1 MADRDQRRA
10 VIDIGSNSVRL
21 VIYEGPPRT
30 PIPVFNEKSL
40 CGLGDREQDTG
51 RLRDTAMAEAL
62 RVLARFHAV
71 LSEDEVD
78 SLHVFATAATREA
91 PNGPAFLDQIRAI
104 GFEPRLITG
113 EEEARFAAFGILSG
127 APEVLTGEAGA
138 LSGDMGGG
146 SLELARL
153 TRDAEEGI
161 AATISLPLG
170 GLRLATQ
177 FPGDM
182 AGAEEFAKSE
192 LDRAAWLSDGAP
204 DTFYVV
210 GGAWRNLGR
219 LAIDQGGHPL
229 TMLDHFAVSGKS
241 AVELCRFT
249 ERQSVQSLQSI
260 SAVSKRRAP
269 TLPYAAMVLRLVLE
283 RTDVRRVAVSSC
295 GVREGMLFEALD
307 EEIRALDPL
316 FELAKHFA
324 GRLSPSG
331 RLRRRA
337 IYRFL
342 TPLFADDT
350 ARRDRLRRAATT
362 LTGIA
367 GLFHPDTRANEA
379 AVSVLNMPFIS
390 LDHADRVA
398 LAAILYQRHTS
409 SMAEFP
415 GHLHTELLD
424 ESDRAWTRRVGLA
437 LRFAA
442 DLEPVGRTLLSEA
455 MVRTVEDKLVLS
467 LAEEQSAY
475 LGEAPERRFAKL
487 AEALERT
494 AVIERL

>member
-1 MADRDQRRA
+1 MDADRRRA

-21 VIYEGPPRT
+21 VVYEGPPRA

-40 CGLGDREQDTG
+40 CGLGDREPGTG
-51 RLRDTAMAEAL
+51 RLRARAMADAL

-71 LSEDEVD
+71 LSEDSVD

-91 PNGPAFLDQIRAI
+91 PNGPDFLDEIRAI

-113 EEEARFAAFGILSG
+113 DEEARYAAFGILSG

-153 TRDAEEGI
+153 TRDAPEGI

-170 GLRLATQ
+170 GLALSTRFA
-177 FPGDM
+177 GDLK
-182 AGAEEFAKSE
+182 GAARFAASE
-192 LDRAAWLSDGAP
+192 LDRAPWLSEGRP

-210 GGAWRNLGR
+210 GGAWRALGR
-219 LAIDQGGHPL
+219 LAIAQGGHPL
-229 TMLDHFAVSGKS
+229 TMLDHFAVTRRH
-241 AVELCRFT
+241 AIDLCRFT
-249 ERQSVQSLQSI
+249 ERQSAASLEGI
-260 SAVSKRRAP
+260 PAVSKRRAP
-269 TLPYAAMVLRLVLE
+269 TLPFAAMVLRLVLE
-283 RTDVRRVAVSSC
+283 RAEVRRVAVSSC

-307 EEIRALDPL
+307 EEARALDPL

-342 TPLFADDT
+342 TPLFATDD

-409 SMAEFP
+409 AAADFP
-415 GHLHTELLD
+415 GHLHTELLSED
-424 ESDRAWTRRVGLA
+424 DRDWARKVGLA

-442 DLEPVGRTLLSEA
+442 DLEPVGRSLLAEA
-455 MVRTVEDKLVLS
+455 MVRRVEDRLVLTIPREH
-467 LAEEQSAY
+467 AAY
-475 LGEAPERRFAKL
+475 LGEAPERRFERL
-487 AEALERT
+487 AEGMGARGVVEH
-494 AVIERL
+494 V